1 MRTLDIFSTQRIRY
15 RGTYCFED
23 VYKAIYDTL
32 EEKKYDVQE
41 TSYSE
46 AKNETI
52 NVQIESQREI
62 TPLIRR
68 RINVEI
74 IAYETEEFDVDV
86 GGKTKKMMKGRFT
99 AAITGY
105 VDIDYRGIFSSVGP
119 FGDLTPKLMSFIQD
133 GPFSKYISNTY
144 FGPVYVDALG
154 VQGSINKSLGRE
166 T

>member
-15 RGTYCFED
+15 RGKYSFEE

-32 EEKKYDVQE
+32 EDKKYDVQE
-41 TSYSE
+41 SNYVES
-46 AKNETI
+46 KNDMI
-52 NVQIESQREI
+52 NVTIKSQREI
-62 TPLIRR
+62 TALIRR
-68 RINVEI
+68 RIEVKV
-74 IAYETEEFDVDV
+74 IAYETQEFSVEVD
-86 GGKTKKMMKGRFT
+86 GETKKMMDGRFT

-105 VDIDYRGIFSSVGP
+105 VDIDYREIFSDVGP
-119 FGDLTPKLMSFIQD
+119 FGDLTPNLLAFIQD

-154 VQGSINKSLGRE
+154 VQGSINKALGRE